1 MAHAAQVRIPATYM
15 RGGTS
20 KGVFFNLADLPE
32 AAQLPGAAR
41 DALLLRVI
49 GSPDPY
55 EKQIDGMGGATSST
69 SKTVI
74 LSRSIK
80 AEHDVDYLFG
90 QVSIDKPFIDWSGN
104 CGNLSAAVGS
114 FAISA
119 GLVDAARIPRNGVAV
134 VRIWQVNIG
143 KTIIAHVPITEGRVQ
158 ETGDFEL
165 DGVTFPAAEVQL
177 EFMDPAAEEQGAGG
191 SMFPTGN
198 LVDDLEVPGVGTF
211 RATLIN
217 AGIPTIFVNAADIGY
232 AGTELQGDINADPKA
247 LARFETIR
255 AYGALRMGLISHIDE
270 AAKRQHTPK
279 VAFVAPPV
287 GYTAS
292 SGKPVAAGDVDL
304 LVRALSMGKLHHA
317 MMGTA
322 AVAIG
327 TAAAI
332 PGTLV
337 NLAAGGGERSSVR
350 FGHPSGT
357 LRVGAEA
364 TRIDGEWTVVK
375 AIMSRSARVLM
386 EGSGAG
392 AGRRFLSRVMSGEP
406 HSRALPPHLSDPYLN
421 RRSTPFST
429 RIFAEISSTE
439 KCVELMCGI
448 FSRRNRFS
456 TSRTSNSHW
465 A

>member
-1 MAHAAQVRIPATYM
+1 MAHVPQIKIPATYI

-20 KGVFFNLADLPE
+20 KGVFFRLQDLPE
-32 AAQLPGAAR
+32 RAQSPGPAR
-41 DALLLRVI
+41 DALLMRVI

-55 EKQIDGMGGATSST
+55 GKQIDGMGGATSST

-74 LSRSIK
+74 VSKSTRPD
-80 AEHDVDYLFG
+80 HDVDYLFG
-90 QVSIDKPFIDWSGN
+90 QVSIDQSFVDWSGN
-104 CGNLSAAVGS
+104 CGNLSAAVGP

-119 GLVDAARIPRNGVAV
+119 GLVDPGRVPQNGVAT
-134 VRIWQVNIG
+134 VRIWQANIG
-143 KTIIAHVPITEGRVQ
+143 KTIIGHVPVTNGEVQ

-177 EFMDPAAEEQGAGG
+177 EFMDPAAEEEGAGG
-191 SMFPTGN
+191 AMFPTGN
-198 LVDDLEVPGVGTF
+198 VVDDLEVPGVGTLK
-211 RATLIN
+211 ATMIN
-217 AGIPTIFVNAADIGY
+217 AGIPTIFVNAESIGY
-232 AGTELQGDINADPKA
+232 TGTELQDAINSDTRA
-247 LARFETIR
+247 LAMFETIR
-255 AYGALRMGLISHIDE
+255 AYGALRMGLIKDVDE

-279 VAFVAPPV
+279 VAFVAKPV
-287 GYTAS
+287 DYVAS
-292 SGKPVAAGDVDL
+292 SGKKVAAADVDL

-337 NLAAGGGERSSVR
+337 NLAAGGGERNAVR

-364 TRIDGEWTVVK
+364 QQVDGEWAVRK

-386 EGSGAG
+386 EGWV
-392 AGRRFLSRVMSGEP
+392 RVPGD
-406 HSRALPPHLSDPYLN
+406 A
-421 RRSTPFST
+421 F
-429 RIFAEISSTE
+429 
-439 KCVELMCGI
+439 
-448 FSRRNRFS
+448 
-456 TSRTSNSHW
+456 
-465 A
+465 

>member
-1 MAHAAQVRIPATYM
+1 MAHVPQIKIPATYI

-20 KGVFFNLADLPE
+20 KGVFFRLQDLPE
-32 AAQLPGAAR
+32 TAQVPGPAR
-41 DALLLRVI
+41 DALLMRVI

-55 EKQIDGMGGATSST
+55 GKQIDGMGAATSST

-74 LSRSIK
+74 VSKSSRPD
-80 AEHDVDYLFG
+80 HDVDYLFG
-90 QVSIDKPFIDWSGN
+90 QVSIDQPFVDWSGN
-104 CGNLSAAVGS
+104 CGNLSAAVGP

-119 GLVDAARIPRNGVAV
+119 GLVDASRIPRNGVAV
-134 VRIWQVNIG
+134 VRIWQANIG
-143 KTIIAHVPITEGRVQ
+143 KTIIGHVPVTNGEVQ

-177 EFMDPAAEEQGAGG
+177 EFMDPAAEEEGAGG
-191 SMFPTGN
+191 AMFPTGN
-198 LVDDLEVPGVGTF
+198 VVDDLEVPGVGTLK
-211 RATLIN
+211 ATMIN
-217 AGIPTIFVNAADIGY
+217 AGIPTIFVNAESIGY
-232 AGTELQGDINADPKA
+232 TGTELQDAINSDTKA
-247 LARFETIR
+247 LAMFETIR
-255 AYGALRMGLISHIDE
+255 AYGALRMGLIKNVDE

-279 VAFVAPPV
+279 VAFVAKPV
-287 GYTAS
+287 DYVAS
-292 SGKPVAAGDVDL
+292 SGKKVAAADVDL

-337 NLAAGGGERSSVR
+337 NLAAGGGERNAVR

-364 TRIDGEWTVVK
+364 QQVDGEWAVKK

-386 EGSGAG
+386 EGWV
-392 AGRRFLSRVMSGEP
+392 RVPGD
-406 HSRALPPHLSDPYLN
+406 A
-421 RRSTPFST
+421 F
-429 RIFAEISSTE
+429 
-439 KCVELMCGI
+439 
-448 FSRRNRFS
+448 
-456 TSRTSNSHW
+456 
-465 A
+465 

>member
-1 MAHAAQVRIPATYM
+1 MAFTPQIKIPATYM

-20 KGVFFNLADLPE
+20 KGVFFRLQDLPA
-32 AAQLPGAAR
+32 AAQTPGAAR

-55 EKQIDGMGGATSST
+55 GKQIDGMGGATSST
-69 SKTVI
+69 SKAVI
-74 LSRSIK
+74 VAKSDRDD
-80 AEHDVDYLFG
+80 HDVDYLFG
-90 QVSIDKPFIDWSGN
+90 QVSIDKPFVDWSGN
-104 CGNLSAAVGS
+104 CGNLSSAVGS
-114 FAISA
+114 FAIAS
-119 GLVDAARIPRNGVAV
+119 GLVEPGRVPQSGMAT
-134 VRIWQVNIG
+134 VRIWQANIG
-143 KTIIAHVPITEGRVQ
+143 KTIIAHVPVTDGQVQ

-177 EFMDPAAEEQGAGG
+177 EFLDPAAEEEGAGG

-198 LVDDLEVPGVGTF
+198 LVDELEVPGVGTLK
-211 RATLIN
+211 ATMIN
-217 AGIPTIFVNAADIGY
+217 AGIPTIFVNAEAIGY
-232 AGTELQGDINADPKA
+232 TGTELQDAINGDPRA
-247 LARFETIR
+247 LAMFETIR
-255 AYGALRMGLISHIDE
+255 AHGALRMGLISSIED

-279 VAFVAPPV
+279 VAFVARPASYV
-287 GYTAS
+287 AS
-292 SGKPVAAGDVDL
+292 SGKQVNASDVDL

-337 NLAAGGGERSSVR
+337 NLAAGGEGGENKRTAVR

-364 TRIDGEWTVVK
+364 VQANGEWTVAK

-386 EGSGAG
+386 EGWV
-392 AGRRFLSRVMSGEP
+392 RVPG
-406 HSRALPPHLSDPYLN
+406 DC
-421 RRSTPFST
+421 F
-429 RIFAEISSTE
+429 
-439 KCVELMCGI
+439 
-448 FSRRNRFS
+448 
-456 TSRTSNSHW
+456 
-465 A
+465 